1 MTQIFQDNG
10 KAIAVTVVQAGPCV
24 VIQKKSKEKNGGVNA
39 IQIAAE
45 PLKEKHSSKP
55 QLGHAK
61 KAGLDKAYRFSFD
74 MRVDNPDDYELAQEI
89 KVDSFEE
96 GQFVDVSGTSKGRG
110 FQGVIKRH
118 GHHGGPAGHGSMFH
132 RSTGSIGC
140 SAYPARVIKG
150 RPMPGQMGNV
160 KVTVQNLQIVGI
172 HPEENI
178 LVLKGAIPGA
188 SKGMVLIKPAV
199 KKKNK

>member
-1 MTQIFQDNG
+1 MYREDG
-10 KAIAVTVVQAGPCV
+10 KDVEVTVVQADPGF

-45 PLKEKHSSKP
+45 PVKEKHASKP
-55 QLGHAK
+55 KLGHAK
-61 KAGLDKAYRFSFD
+61 KAELDNAFRFSFD
-74 MRVDNPDDYELAQEI
+74 MRVDNLDDYELAQEF
-89 KVDSFEE
+89 KVDVFDE
-96 GQFVDVSGTSKGRG
+96 GQFVDVTGTSKGRG

-150 RPMPGQMGNV
+150 RPMPGQMGNK
-160 KVTVQNLQIVGI
+160 KVTVQNVEILGI
-172 HPEENI
+172 NLEDNL
-178 LVLKGAIPGA
+178 LVLKGAIPGP
-188 SKGMVLIKPAV
+188 SKGTVLIRPAV
-199 KKKNK
+199 KKRNK